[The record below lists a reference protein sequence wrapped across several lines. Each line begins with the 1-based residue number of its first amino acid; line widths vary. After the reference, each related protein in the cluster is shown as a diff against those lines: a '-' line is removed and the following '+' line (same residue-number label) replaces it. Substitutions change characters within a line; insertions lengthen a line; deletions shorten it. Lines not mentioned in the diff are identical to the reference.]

1 MFRLFRKIR
10 KNLLERNDLL
20 KYLYYVI
27 GEISLVVLGILIA
40 FQIDNWKKEELIN
53 NRMNQIYKSLKK
65 ELNEDL
71 NTAIMID
78 SVYSKRRKYIYDIV
92 RSGISEEEFLENPN
106 FYFWLPLRSHTLGIS
121 TKAYNNLILNI
132 DNVPSDLDTLVVL
145 LNKIHVSVTEMNSKY
160 DQSLNDFTFRV
171 MEDWSKEHEWYY
183 QMKIKR
189 EPSEEAINYFANN
202 WRYLNLLEEYRDLL
216 FNANIACRNLK
227 ELNPICIQL
236 IEDFEKSREE

>member
-65 ELNEDL
+65 ELREDL
-71 NTAIMID
+71 DRAIMID
-78 SVYSKRRKYIYDIV
+78 SVYTTRRKQVKEIV
-92 RSGISEEEFLENPN
+92 RNGISREEFLEQPN
-106 FYFWLPLRSHTLGIS
+106 FYFNLPLRSHTLGIS

-132 DNVPSDLDTLVVL
+132 DNVPPELDTLVIL
-145 LNKIHVSVTEMNSKY
+145 LNKIHVNVSKMNTKY

-171 MEDWSKEHEWYY
+171 MEDWSKSHEWYY
-183 QMKIKR
+183 QMRNKQ
-189 EPSEEAINYFANN
+189 EPSEEAIDYFIND
-202 WRYLNLLEEYRDLL
+202 WRYLNLLEEYKDYLY
-216 FNANIACRNLK
+216 NANIACRNLK

-236 IEDFEKSREE
+236 IVDFENKRKQ